1 MPSFDIVSEINLQ
14 EIRNAVDQADRE
26 IRNRFDFKGT
36 ESSIELGDG
45 FIKLESSS
53 EDRLAALIVVLEEKL
68 VRR

>member
-53 EDRLAALIVVLEEKL
+53 EAVSYKHLTLPTILL
-68 VRR
+68 V

>member
-36 ESSIELGDG
+36 ESSVELGDDA
-45 FIKLESSS
+45 IKLESSS
-53 EDRLAALIVVLEEKL
+53 EDRLAALV
-68 VRR
+68 